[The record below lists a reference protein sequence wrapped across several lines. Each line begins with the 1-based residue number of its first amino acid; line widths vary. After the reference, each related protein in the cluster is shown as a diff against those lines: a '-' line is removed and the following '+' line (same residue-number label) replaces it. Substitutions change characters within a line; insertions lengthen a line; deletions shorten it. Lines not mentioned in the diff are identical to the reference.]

1 MERAQ
6 NDIQKCI
13 LVSVQ
18 FYFLGRYQSWPRD
31 NNKTCKS
38 FCDMQKKTKMLSALC
53 RNGGATTCEVT
64 WQQDAICRGHVVTS
78 AQLRTQHRRRMG
90 TEEKAKVVASVWG
103 TEFVQFLATL
113 AVLPWSF

>member
-1 MERAQ
+1 
-6 NDIQKCI
+6 
-13 LVSVQ
+13 
-18 FYFLGRYQSWPRD
+18 
-31 NNKTCKS
+31 
-38 FCDMQKKTKMLSALC
+38 MLSALC

-113 AVLPWSF
+113 AVLPRSMWKNRMNSTFSFNIDQGKTASAARN